1 MTEREQDDALV
12 LLKSILE
19 IPTVNG
25 LSDEAAL
32 AKYLQQYFKNYGI
45 ESMLQTVDKNRSNL
59 IADISGT
66 SSDVM
71 MVWNGHIDTVPYG
84 NLDGWESDPSKPVV
98 LEDKV
103 YARGASD
110 MKSGL
115 AAMVY
120 SLCQMKAAGK
130 VPRCNIRFIATCD
143 EESGG
148 IGASKVL
155 EENHL
160 GLPSAMIIAEP
171 TDCHIGIAQK
181 GCLWLK
187 LQINGKTSH
196 GAYPHEGINAIQFGI
211 EICRELK
218 FFVQQFTHPLLK
230 ESTAEITSLNGGIA
244 PNMIPDSCE
253 IIMDIRMSPDLTLTK
268 VLDKL
273 GEICSKYEEQKGK
286 RLQISYQVLNQRPP
300 VHTTEE
306 NQWVALLKE
315 IVRQQGFNAKMMGIN
330 YFTDA
335 SIFTENNRD
344 FPVIL
349 FGPGCPSIA
358 HKPNEYVKI
367 SQYYMAIEVLKN
379 LYSKD
384 NVSLQVLNNKTDRG

>member
-1 MTEREQDDALV
+1 MTEREQDDALG
-12 LLKSILE
+12 LLQNILE

-32 AKYLQQYFKNYGI
+32 AKYLQQYFKNHGI
-45 ESMLQTVDKNRSNL
+45 QSMVQTVDKKRSNI
-59 IADISGT
+59 IADIPGT
-66 SSDVM
+66 NSDRL
-71 MVWNGHIDTVPYG
+71 MVWNGHLDTVPYG
-84 NLDGWESDPSKPVV
+84 NLEGWKSDPSKPII
-98 LEDKV
+98 LDDKV

-120 SLCQMKAAGK
+120 LICYMKDAGK
-130 VPRCNIRFIATCD
+130 VPHCNIRFIGTCD

-148 IGASKVL
+148 TGAKKIL
-155 EENHL
+155 EDDYI

-171 TDCHIGIAQK
+171 TDCNIGIAQK

-211 EICRELK
+211 DICKELK
-218 FFVQQFTHPLLK
+218 NFIEKFTHPLLK
-230 ESTAEITSLNGGIA
+230 EATAEITSINGGIA
-244 PNMIPDSCE
+244 PNMIPDTCE
-253 IIMDIRMSPDLTLTK
+253 IIMDIRMTPELSVEK

-273 GEICSKYEEQKGK
+273 NEICSKYEAKKGQ
-286 RLQISYQVLNQRPP
+286 RLQIRYEVLNKRPP

-306 NQWVALLKE
+306 NEWVILLKE
-315 IVRQQGFNAKMMGIN
+315 IVNQQGFNAKMMGIN

-349 FGPGCPSIA
+349 FGPGCPSMA

-367 SQYYMAIEVLKN
+367 SQYYRAIEVLKN
-379 LYSKD
+379 LYNKD
-384 NVSLQVLNNKTDRG
+384 NSSD